1 MSTIG
6 GTPIDTSLLQ
16 TAQAQQTASK
26 SRDRERAVTER
37 ARRYQDLVELRVAGV
52 ESDDAVRA
60 LPQNDSEQ
68 AEDEHQRQVRQGV
81 HRRPSEGEDDR
92 PSIDLTA

>member
-16 TAQAQQTASK
+16 AAQAQQTASK
-26 SRDRERAVTER
+26 TRDKERAVNDQ

-52 ESDDAVRA
+52 ESDDAVRS
-60 LPQNDSEQ
+60 LPQNESEQ
-68 AEDEHQRQVRQGV
+68 AEDEH
-81 HRRPSEGEDDR
+81 HRHMPASSAAGARTRTTTSR
-92 PSIDLTA
+92 AST